1 MESVSV
7 VAENVF
13 AFVAASG
20 DVIASAGPF
29 DAQGACDERINQ
41 RAFQLSTTFVQMKR
55 HDPKAPRLF
64 CAALH
69 CSIPC
74 CQTQTRRQALRL
86 KPIPFAKFPLT

>member
-1 MESVSV
+1 MESVGV

-29 DAQGACDERINQ
+29 DAQGACDERMQ
-41 RAFQLSTTFVQMKR
+41 PAVFQLSTTFAQMKR
-55 HDPKAPRLF
+55 HDPKAFLRCVPLLHSVLSNPN
-64 CAALH
+64 AAA
-69 CSIPC
+69 S
-74 CQTQTRRQALRL
+74 ARL